1 MMPETYTRQHSPASD
16 AVHGSGAA
24 PKTEDIKDVDS
35 IQDAAELNS
44 TERNVTDLLQEK
56 QEGFK
61 SRQIMPDRRRPVVR
75 KFENRI
81 LQMNQ
86 HHTIIDGVV
95 NTDSVVYDHEVTDD
109 GKIVSRDDDHKRLTL
124 GEASKTGTKVL
135 TKPPAA
141 DNDLC
146 PFPVAFRTATE
157 KHKPQKLH
165 IPNVFH

>member
-1 MMPETYTRQHSPASD
+1 MMPETYALQHSPVSD
-16 AVHGSGAA
+16 AVDIYGAA
-24 PKTEDIKDVDS
+24 SKTEDIKDADS

-44 TERNVTDLLQEK
+44 MERNVADLQQK
-56 QEGFK
+56 QESFK
-61 SRQIMPDRRRPVVR
+61 SRQIMPGRRPVVR

-86 HHTIIDGVV
+86 HYTINDRVV
-95 NTDSVVYDHEVTDD
+95 NTVVYDHEVTDD

-135 TKPPAA
+135 TKPAA

-146 PFPVAFRTATE
+146 PFPVAFRTAVE
-157 KHKPQKLH
+157 KQKPQRLR